1 MWVEVISGPDLLS
14 STSLTLL
21 ASSALACH
29 RRRLL
34 KSGWTLPGEARMGKE
49 VDIIGQG
56 RSGSEHLPR
65 MWSRAGIFN
74 RGTVHVLGQI
84 ILFCKGLACAY

>member
-1 MWVEVISGPDLLS
+1 
-14 STSLTLL
+14 
-21 ASSALACH
+21 
-29 RRRLL
+29 
-34 KSGWTLPGEARMGKE
+34 MGKE

-74 RGTVHVLGQI
+74 CGTVHVLGQI